1 MVRGDNLA
9 YIIFIR
15 RPIMSLLEQ
24 TPGLLVALRGE
35 MTPKFLATRSAEGIP
50 NVVPCISLLPTED
63 QEDTIF
69 FGNFLLRKSIK
80 NLQEDRRVCILV
92 VTPELHGWILK
103 GDFIEFQLTGSY
115 VDQQKS
121 SPLLRYNAYT
131 GVRNAGV
138 IRLLSMEIT
147 FAVSK
152 LQVLKDYWL
161 TRLAAI
167 SQRNEQRTISGN
179 DLIIPLAVRHEFARM
194 AAVKVLAWV
203 GPDGYPMVI
212 PSLSLQPA
220 GRKKLVCWKKAGFPS
235 PTAHALVAA
244 NILTFE
250 AISYQTKGRWSESDR
265 LGIIQVEEIYAGGPP
280 YPGGRIV

>member
-1 MVRGDNLA
+1 
-9 YIIFIR
+9 
-15 RPIMSLLEQ
+15 
-24 TPGLLVALRGE
+24 
-35 MTPKFLATRSAEGIP
+35 
-50 NVVPCISLLPTED
+50 
-63 QEDTIF
+63 
-69 FGNFLLRKSIK
+69 
-80 NLQEDRRVCILV
+80 
-92 VTPELHGWILK
+92 
-103 GDFIEFQLTGSY
+103 

-138 IRLLSMEIT
+138 IRLRSLEGT
-147 FAVSK
+147 FAISK

-161 TRLAAI
+161 ARLAAMR
-167 SQRNEQRTISGN
+167 QGNEQKTLSGN
-179 DLIIPLAVRHEFARM
+179 SVIIPLAVRLEFARM

-203 GPDGYPMVI
+203 GPDGYPKVI

-220 GRKKLVCWKKAGFPS
+220 GQKKLVYWKKAGFPS
-235 PTAHALVAA
+235 PAAHALVAA

-265 LGIIQVEEIYAGGPP
+265 SGVIQVEEIYAGGPP